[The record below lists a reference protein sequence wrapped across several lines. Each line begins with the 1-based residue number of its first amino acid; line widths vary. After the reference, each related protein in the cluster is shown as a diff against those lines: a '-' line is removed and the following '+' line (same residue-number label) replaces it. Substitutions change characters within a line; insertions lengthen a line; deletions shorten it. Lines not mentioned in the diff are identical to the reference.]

1 MIERKMIFV
10 ACVAGTLMASCTPY
24 PENYRED
31 QKTPPP
37 PTKGTV
43 SDLEQQKLKEERK
56 KAQQEAERNAAEAAK
71 LEREGGTV
79 TPPGPTDP
87 TRPDYEFATPV
98 AGKPGF
104 VLSPYNGKM
113 IDVKGMP
120 SGTLVADPTYPA
132 SEKKYFRVP

>member
-1 MIERKMIFV
+1 V

-24 PENYRED
+24 PDNYRNPP
-31 QKTPPP
+31 KTPPP
-37 PTKGTV
+37 PTKGSV
-43 SDLEQQKLKEERK
+43 SDLEQQKLKEERM
-56 KAQQEAERNAAEAAK
+56 KAQQEAERKAAEEQAR
-71 LEREGGTV
+71 LQEGGGTV
-79 TPPGPTDP
+79 TPPGGTEAPGK
-87 TRPDYEFATPV
+87 PDYEYATPV

-113 IDVKGMP
+113 IDVKGIP